1 MTENLADDIDKETLV
16 TLLKDKGKEIK
27 TLEGKNKK
35 LEERYVKIF
44 RENKNLKQ
52 DKETLEKLLL
62 TIFDQEQDKQR
73 FTNVESGTY
82 ELAPLTDLWTVR
94 QDEKLKLFNET
105 LESHKNEKSELE
117 KKVAT
122 LGEQVNKLRNEHNP
136 QTEKMVE
143 SYKSHASDLEHAN
156 KKLTQEIKEL
166 NDIIETKNQ
175 EISSLGNAEYEIDSL
190 KAELLMKEL
199 QIKNINE
206 DQNMKS
212 KMQEN
217 ERKNEVLRLKHD
229 LENAQ
234 ERIKEHENEKE
245 RLRKAKVE
253 NLHSQTTQTAS
264 LHEPTSPEAQPL
276 SADGSPAGTELNRKM
291 STRSDSELQNHIG
304 ENGQVNQEYLK
315 NVILKLFCYIEGN
328 NVKEAKALMNAI
340 SIIVKMTPE
349 DREKIEDAKKGNSIW
364 SNTVHFLKDTFAA
377 KGEVNYYTHTMDQR

>member
-16 TLLKDKGKEIK
+16 NLLKDKGKEIK

-52 DKETLEKLLL
+52 DKEILEKLLL
-62 TIFDQEQDKQR
+62 TIFDQDQDKQK

-82 ELAPLTDLWTVR
+82 ELAPLTDLWTAR
-94 QDEKLKLFNET
+94 QDERLKLFNET
-105 LESHKNEKSELE
+105 LESHKNEKADLE
-117 KKVAT
+117 KKV
-122 LGEQVNKLRNEHNP
+122 EQMNKLRSEHNP
-136 QTEKMVE
+136 ETEKMVE

-156 KKLTQEIKEL
+156 RKLTQEIKEL
-166 NDIIETKNQ
+166 NDLIETKNQ
-175 EISSLGNAEYEIDSL
+175 EISSLRNAEYEIDSL
-190 KAELLMKEL
+190 KAELLMREL
-199 QIKNINE
+199 SVKNINE

-217 ERKNEVLRLKHD
+217 ERKNEVLRLRHD

-234 ERIKEHENEKE
+234 ERIKEYENEKE
-245 RLRKAKVE
+245 RQRVAKIE
-253 NLHSQTTQTAS
+253 NIQSQTTQTPS
-264 LHEPTSPEAQPL
+264 LYEPTSPVGQPL
-276 SADGSPAGTELNRKM
+276 SLDMSPGGQEIQRKM
-291 STRSDSELQNHIG
+291 SSRSDSEFQNHIG

-328 NVKEAKALMNAI
+328 NQKEAKALMNAI

-377 KGEVNYYTHTMDQR
+377 KGEVNYYTHTMDKQ